1 MSPIEAALASLES
14 LKPGEKPKLLER
26 LGNSIVVEIH
36 CRGDI
41 GMFGD
46 HATPNTRRPARKD
59 PSEIY
64 RWHIYAA
71 QGVGWGGVGW
81 QSWFRLCLA
90 RYALIH
96 FRDSHGRH

>member
-81 QSWFRLCLA
+81 GGSLGFDCVWLVTR
-90 RYALIH
+90 
-96 FRDSHGRH
+96 